1 MKNERVVSIILVSI
15 PLFIIAAGIFV
26 GIYFNG
32 KAEEASIAASP
43 KREDYGTL
51 AGVIPCLS
59 AVAAGCIGLP
69 LGVIVKRREVGGS
82 VPLRVIANIEF
93 VFGIV
98 CAVTAAFILIAFAGG
113 IFQNI
118 GRLLGKH

>member
-1 MKNERVVSIILVSI
+1 MKNERAVSIILVLI
-15 PLFIIAAGIFV
+15 PLLMIAAGVFA
-26 GIYFNG
+26 GICFNA

-43 KREDYGTL
+43 KREDYATL

-59 AVAAGCIGLP
+59 AVAAGCVGLP
-69 LGVIVKRREVGGS
+69 LSVIVKRREVGRSG
-82 VPLRVIANIEF
+82 PLRVIANVEF

-98 CAVTAAFILIAFAGG
+98 CAAIAAFIIIALAGG

-118 GRLLGKH
+118 SKIFGKH